1 MNAAIKRER
10 HNLPTLDKLAAKIN
24 GAKFISK
31 LDLTGSFHQLVI
43 APESRY
49 ITRFRSPLGLMRY
62 KRLVMGIC
70 CASEIFHH
78 TLESIVSDLKGVT
91 NMIDDLFVEGG
102 TIEEHEENL
111 HGLLASLEKSGLTLS
126 SVSFVEPNSNFSA

>member
-1 MNAAIKRER
+1 MTFKALKAMLDNDVIEPVVNEPTDWVSELVIVPNPKPEDKTSVRVTLDGKAMNAAIKRDR
-10 HNLPTLDKLAAKIN
+10 HNLPPLDQLAAKIN

-43 APESRY
+43 AQESRY
-49 ITRFRSPLGLMRY
+49 ITTFRSPLGLMRY

-78 TLESIVSDLKGVT
+78 TLESIVSDL
-91 NMIDDLFVEGG
+91 
-102 TIEEHEENL
+102 
-111 HGLLASLEKSGLTLS
+111 
-126 SVSFVEPNSNFSA
+126 